1 MEIIV
6 EGFSQPY
13 PLSAE
18 WFHLRALLEI
28 QKQATEP
35 MQHAFC
41 ANNERADS
49 LRWQEIEV

>member
-1 MEIIV
+1 VEIIE

-28 QKQATEP
+28 QMQPTEP
-35 MQHAFC
+35 TQHAFC
-41 ANNERADS
+41 ANNEREDS
-49 LRWQEIEV
+49 SQLEESGA